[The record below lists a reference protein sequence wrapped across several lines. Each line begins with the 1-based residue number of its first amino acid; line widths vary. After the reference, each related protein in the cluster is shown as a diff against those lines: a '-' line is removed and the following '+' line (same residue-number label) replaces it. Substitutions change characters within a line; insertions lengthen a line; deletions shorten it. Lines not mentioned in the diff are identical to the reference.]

1 MINATKIIIIF
12 KNVRFCKY
20 KCSGNRGSCNIFYV
34 YANNLYNPLFVFSV
48 FGFRRRLTNKDWNI
62 LILDYIL
69 RFIYF

>member
-1 MINATKIIIIF
+1 MFKLFGVIAKVVKIWSMCES
-12 KNVRFCKY
+12 FCY
-20 KCSGNRGSCNIFYV
+20 GYG
-34 YANNLYNPLFVFSV
+34 NNLYNPLFVFSV